1 MNSVIEAIQRCEW
14 LFLRSIHDLGDN
26 TLRLVVEEARAG
38 VQATTENNP
47 DAKSVPGLQDILQ
60 GARLIEHA
68 EGCSVFEIYWDS
80 YVAYS
85 VRNESFVANDKY
97 EHSEGRLFV
106 RYSKSRFLDYVAL
119 GTFATEEYP
128 GPLLHWGVICGNHI
142 IDVVGTEAPSTRLL
156 Q

>member
-1 MNSVIEAIQRCEW
+1 MNSVIEALQRCEW
-14 LFLRSIHDLGDN
+14 LFLRSIEDPGTN

-38 VQATTENNP
+38 AKATTENVP
-47 DAKSVPGLQDILQ
+47 AARSLPGLQDILQ
-60 GARLIEHA
+60 DARLIEHTD
-68 EGCSVFEIYWDS
+68 GCSVFEVYWDS

-97 EHSEGRLFV
+97 EQSEGRLFV

-128 GPLLHWGVICGNHI
+128 GPLVH
-142 IDVVGTEAPSTRLL
+142 
-156 Q
+156 